1 MILKATPI
9 EEPESVTD
17 PFEFL
22 ARLEDLEG
30 DGDYSWA
37 WDTITGIYDTV
48 ERTGRVTAGQLRAI
62 DNIQASIV
70 DRQSGWR

>member
-1 MILKATPI
+1 MILHAKPI

-17 PFEFL
+17 PSAFL
-22 ARLEDLEG
+22 SRLEDLEG
-30 DGDYSWA
+30 DGHYSWA

-48 ERTGRVTAGQLRAI
+48 ERTGCVTAGQLRAI
-62 DNIQASIV
+62 DNIQASVV